1 MIQNVH
7 IQRFKNLTGLQLD
20 LGRVTALVGSNNAGK
35 SSILQAL
42 QFSTSVAQSLK
53 LDGVSRWK
61 WDDTISGTLAAEQL
75 VYSPMRDVHAL
86 AQGGRLKQ
94 TATSAIVISL
104 RDDTYGLVTTEVRRG
119 KNKNINVSIAG
130 KRLGLKLEPLTVPF
144 SVLAPGLAGIPAYE
158 ELKSQG
164 LVRRAA
170 AKGDANGV
178 FRNILWTLR
187 QDATAWKQFSIRLQ
201 RLFPGLSIDMRFDN
215 ATDEVIS
222 ASAVRNGVHLP
233 IDSSGTGVLQAIQIL
248 AYIGVYSPKLLLLDE
263 PDSHLH
269 PDNQRKLAQL
279 LCELAVDYDFQVLV
293 STHSRHFLD
302 ELETLD
308 AEIRWIDAGNAQEE
322 SFDRVDILLGLGALD
337 ASDRL
342 RNGQTPW
349 IILTED
355 KKPELLRTLIESSGL
370 EADKYDVWSY
380 QGCTK
385 IEAALVL
392 GNFIREHAPGTQV
405 MVHRDRDYL
414 QDTDVHELVTSLESQ
429 GLHAFVTTGTDT
441 ESHFLNAAYWS
452 DIIPELTLERATE
465 LIEDATL
472 STADKSIEKLNNSR
486 VAAALRHR
494 NKTGGGEVNY
504 GNIAR
509 ECSKDYENDTIRF
522 RHGKITLNQMKAL
535 MQNELKR
542 PIHLLPVSEQVRSE
556 SLASLFAV

>member
-1 MIQNVH
+1 MIQSVH
-7 IQRFKNLTGLQLD
+7 IQRFKNLTGLKLD

-53 LDGVSRWK
+53 LDGVARWK
-61 WDDTISGTLAAEQL
+61 YDGTISGTLAAEQL

-94 TATSAIVISL
+94 TASSAIVISL
-104 RDDTYGLVTTEVRRG
+104 TEEELGTAVTEVRRG
-119 KNKNINVSIAG
+119 KNKNINVSITG
-130 KRLGLKLEPLTVPF
+130 KVFGRRLEPLTEPF
-144 SVLAPGLAGIPAYE
+144 SVLAPGLAGIPAFE

-178 FRNILWTLR
+178 FRNILWTLN
-187 QDATAWKQFSIRLQ
+187 QDPIAWSQFSNRLK
-201 RLFPGLSIDMRFDN
+201 RLFPKLSIVMRFDS

-222 ASAVRNGVHLP
+222 AFAVRDGVYLP
-233 IDSSGTGVLQAIQIL
+233 IDSCGTGVLQAIQIL
-248 AYIGVYSPKLLLLDE
+248 AYIGVYSPRLLLLDE

-279 LCELAVDYDFQVLV
+279 LCELSVEHDFQVLV

-308 AEIRWIDAGNAQEE
+308 AEIRWIDAGISQVET
-322 SFDRVDILLGLGALD
+322 FDRVDILLGLGALD
-337 ASDRL
+337 ATDRL

-355 KKPELLRTLIESSGL
+355 KNPELLRTLVESSGL
-370 EADKYDVWSY
+370 PSDQYDIWSY

-385 IEAALVL
+385 IDAALVL
-392 GNFIREHAPGTQV
+392 GNFIREHAPGTRV
-405 MVHRDRDYL
+405 LVHRDRDYL
-414 QDTDVHELVTSLESQ
+414 DDTEVQEFASSLQ
-429 GLHAFVTTGTDT
+429 AHGLQSFVTTGTDT
-441 ESHFLNAAYWS
+441 ESHFLVAAYWS
-452 DIIPELTLERATE
+452 TIIPDLSVERAQE
-465 LIEDATL
+465 LLDEATTL
-472 STADKSIEKLNNSR
+472 TNDKSVEKFNNSR
-486 VAAALRHR
+486 VAAAQRNR

-504 GNIAR
+504 GSISR
-509 ECSKDYENDTIRF
+509 QCSSEMMANPIRF
-522 RHGKITLNQMKAL
+522 RHGKTV
-535 MQNELKR
+535 LKKLKV
-542 PIHLLPVSEQVRSE
+542 LLQDEFKKPVHAMPASREIKQDYLE
-556 SLASLFAV
+556 SLFL